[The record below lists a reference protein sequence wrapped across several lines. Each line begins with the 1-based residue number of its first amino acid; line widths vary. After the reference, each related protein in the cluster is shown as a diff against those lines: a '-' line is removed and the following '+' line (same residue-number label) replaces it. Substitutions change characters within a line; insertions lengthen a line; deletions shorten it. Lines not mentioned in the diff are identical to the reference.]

1 MSGRSA
7 GAGQNGRAR
16 YPLGRAP
23 VARLGL
29 ATAFSAE
36 HGPDRT
42 ASHVQVPAGQRAPRR
57 RRLHHAAPGNRLL
70 KALPAAEYARI
81 APHLSAVRVEAGQVL
96 YEPGERPKHVYF
108 PETAVLSMV
117 VVMSD
122 GSTVTTAIVGN
133 EGMVG
138 LSALL
143 GTASMTTRCLAQ
155 LAGTAQCMSVAA
167 FGRAAAESPRL
178 ESLLRRYTQAFINQ
192 VSQVAACNLRHGVRQ
207 RCAAVLLLMQDRAVG
222 ADTFP
227 VTHEDIAVTLGVR
240 REAVTMAARELQ
252 EAGLIRYSR
261 GRVAILDRRGLER
274 AACEC
279 YDIITASHERALD

>member
-1 MSGRSA
+1 VPSGK
-7 GAGQNGRAR
+7 
-16 YPLGRAP
+16 
-23 VARLGL
+23 
-29 ATAFSAE
+29 
-36 HGPDRT
+36 
-42 ASHVQVPAGQRAPRR
+42 PALRR
-57 RRLHHAAPGNRLL
+57 RPRANAAGNRVL

-81 APHLSAVRVEAGQVL
+81 APYLSTVTVEAGQVL
-96 YEPGERPKHVYF
+96 YEPGERPTQVYF

-143 GTASMTTRCLAQ
+143 GPASMTTRCLAQ
-155 LAGTAQCMSVAA
+155 LAGTAQRMSASA
-167 FGRAAAESPRL
+167 FGRATAANPRL
-178 ESLLRRYTQAFINQ
+178 ELLLRRYTLAFINQ
-192 VSQVAACNLRHGVRQ
+192 VAQVAACNLRHGVRQ
-207 RCAAVLLLMQDRAVG
+207 RCAAVLLLMQDRAAG
-222 ADTFP
+222 RDTFP
-227 VTHEDIAVTLGVR
+227 VTHEEIAVTLGVR

-261 GRVAILDRRGLER
+261 GRVVILDRRGLES

-279 YDIITASHERALD
+279 YAVITVSHERALD